1 MFVSDRSVSSLA
13 VSASAALFVF
23 VATLI
28 LSDEPRAEPIS
39 RSEHNDSSGR
49 LMHANPRMS
58 LDLPTLRAPIEP
70 GDHVATLQAI
80 EIALTQAGDGAT
92 YVWNRGSGR
101 ITGAVR
107 PTSTFRDADR
117 RICRHLEMQLR
128 LGAYVRRTEGIACRG
143 ADGVWELEG

>member
-1 MFVSDRSVSSLA
+1 M
-13 VSASAALFVF
+13 LFVF
-23 VATLI
+23 VATLVMG
-28 LSDEPRAEPIS
+28 EKPRAEPVAN
-39 RSEHNDSSGR
+39 SERNAVSGTM
-49 LMHANPRMS
+49 MHANPRMS
-58 LDLPTLRAPIEP
+58 LDLPTLRAPTEP
-70 GDHVATLQAI
+70 GDFAATLQAI

-128 LGAYVRRTEGIACRG
+128 LGAYVRRTEGIACRST
-143 ADGVWELEG
+143 DGVWELEG

>member
-1 MFVSDRSVSSLA
+1 MLVSDRSVLSMS

-23 VATLI
+23 FSTLI
-28 LSDEPRAEPIS
+28 LGDTPRAEQVSNFDP
-39 RSEHNDSSGR
+39 NGVSGT
-49 LMHANPRMS
+49 LIHANPRLP
-58 LDLPTLRAPIEP
+58 LDLPTLRAPTEP
-70 GDHVATLQAI
+70 GDHIATLQAI

-128 LGAYVRRTEGIACRG
+128 LGAYVRRTEGIACRNT
-143 ADGVWELEG
+143 DGVWELEG